1 MGKTNDWL
9 DFDQLAEEKVRDA
22 LKPPSMYKV
31 ILVNDDYTPMES
43 VIDVL
48 QKFFSYDVERA
59 TQLMLAVHYQGKAI
73 CGVFTAEV
81 AETKVAMVNKYAREN
96 EHPLLCTLEKAW
108 EVPMLNQELELSL
121 NMAFARAREHR
132 HEFMTVEHLLLAL
145 LSNPSAREA
154 LEACSVDLV
163 ALRQELEAFIEQT
176 TPVLPASEEERDT
189 QPTLSFQRVLQR
201 AVFHVQSSGRN
212 EVTGAN
218 VLVAIFSEQESQAA
232 YLLRK
237 HEVSRLDVVNF
248 ISHGTR
254 KDEPTQ
260 SSDPGSQPNSEEQ
273 AGGEE
278 RMENFTTNL
287 NQLARV
293 GGIDPLIGREKELE
307 RAIQVLCRR
316 RKNNPLLVGES
327 GVGKTAIAEG
337 LAWRIVQGDVPEVMA
352 DCTIYSLDI
361 GSLLAGTKYRG
372 DFEKRF
378 KALLKQLEQD
388 TNSILFIDEIHTI
401 IGAGA
406 ASGGQVDAA
415 NLIKPLLSSGKIRV
429 IGSTTYQEFSN
440 IFEKDRALARRFQK
454 IDITEP
460 SIEETVQIIN
470 GLKPKYEAHHDVRY
484 TAKAVRAAVELAVK
498 YINDRHLPDKAIDVI
513 DEAGARA
520 RLMPVSKRKKTVNV
534 ADIESVVA
542 RIARI
547 PEKSVSQSDRDTLK
561 NLGDRLKMLVFGQ
574 DKAIEALTEAI
585 KMARAGL
592 GHEHKPVG
600 SFLFAGPT
608 GVGKTEVTVQLSKA
622 LGIELLRFDMSEY
635 MERHTVSRLIGAP
648 PGYVGFDQGGLLTD
662 AVIKHPHAVLLLDE
676 IEKAHPDVF
685 NILLQV
691 MDNGTLTDNN
701 GRKAD
706 FRNVVLVMTT
716 NAGVRETERKSIGLI
731 HQDNSTDAMEEIKK
745 IFTPEFRNRL
755 DNIIWFDHLS
765 TDVIHQV
772 VDKFI
777 VELQVQLDQ
786 KGVSL
791 EVSQEA
797 RNWLA
802 EKGYDRA
809 MGARPMARVIQ
820 DNLKKPL
827 ANELLFGS
835 LVDGGQVTVALDK
848 EKNELTY
855 GFQSAQKHKA
865 EAAH

>member
-1 MGKTNDWL
+1 
-9 DFDQLAEEKVRDA
+9 
-22 LKPPSMYKV
+22 
-31 ILVNDDYTPMES
+31 
-43 VIDVL
+43 
-48 QKFFSYDVERA
+48 
-59 TQLMLAVHYQGKAI
+59 
-73 CGVFTAEV
+73 
-81 AETKVAMVNKYAREN
+81 
-96 EHPLLCTLEKAW
+96 
-108 EVPMLNQELELSL
+108 MLNQELELSL

-201 AVFHVQSSGRN
+201 AVFHVQSSGRS

-254 KDEPTQ
+254 KDEPNQ
-260 SSDPGSQPNSEEQ
+260 APGAENPVNEEQ

-337 LAWRIVQGDVPEVMA
+337 LAWRIVQGDVPEVIA
-352 DCTIYSLDI
+352 DCTIYALDI

-388 TNSILFIDEIHTI
+388 QNSILFIDEIHTI

-460 SIEETVQIIN
+460 SVEETVQIIN

-484 TAKAVRAAVELAVK
+484 TAKAIRAAVELAVK

-513 DEAGARA
+513 DEAGARS

-534 ADIESVVA
+534 ADIETVVA

-547 PEKSVSQSDRDTLK
+547 PEKSVSASDRDTLRS
-561 NLGDRLKMLVFGQ
+561 LDDRLKMLVFGQ

-585 KMARAGL
+585 KMSRAGL
-592 GHEHKPVG
+592 GHDHKPVG

-608 GVGKTEVTVQLSKA
+608 GVGKTEVTVQLAKS

-662 AVIKHPHAVLLLDE
+662 AVIKHPHSVLLLDE

-685 NILLQV
+685 NLLLQV

-706 FRNVVLVMTT
+706 FRNVILVMTT

-731 HQDNSTDAMEEIKK
+731 RQDNSTDAMEEIKK

-755 DNIIWFDHLS
+755 DNIIWFNHLS
-765 TDVIHQV
+765 TEVIHQV

-797 RNWLA
+797 RDWLA

-809 MGARPMARVIQ
+809 MGARPMTRVIQ

-848 EKNELTY
+848 ENQKLIYNFH
-855 GFQSAQKHKA
+855 GAQKHKP
-865 EAAH
+865 ETAH

>member
-1 MGKTNDWL
+1 
-9 DFDQLAEEKVRDA
+9 
-22 LKPPSMYKV
+22 
-31 ILVNDDYTPMES
+31 
-43 VIDVL
+43 
-48 QKFFSYDVERA
+48 
-59 TQLMLAVHYQGKAI
+59 
-73 CGVFTAEV
+73 
-81 AETKVAMVNKYAREN
+81 
-96 EHPLLCTLEKAW
+96 
-108 EVPMLNQELELSL
+108 MLNQELELSL

-154 LEACSVDLV
+154 LEACTVDIV

-176 TPVLPASEEERDT
+176 TPVLPVSEEERDT

-201 AVFHVQSSGRN
+201 AVFHVQSSGRS
-212 EVTGAN
+212 EVAGAN

-254 KDEPTQ
+254 KDEPGQ
-260 SSDPGSQPNSEEQ
+260 APGAENPVNEEQ

-293 GGIDPLIGREKELE
+293 GGIDPLIGRDKELE
-307 RAIQVLCRR
+307 RTVQVLCRR

-337 LAWRIVQGDVPEVMA
+337 LAWRIVQGEVPDVMKDA
-352 DCTIYSLDI
+352 TIYSLDI

-388 TNSILFIDEIHTI
+388 NSSILFIDEIHTI

-429 IGSTTYQEFSN
+429 MGSTTYQEFSN

-460 SIEETVQIIN
+460 SVDETVQILN

-547 PEKSVSQSDRDTLK
+547 PEKSVSATDRDTLR
-561 NLGDRLKMLVFGQ
+561 NLGERLKMLVFGQ
-574 DKAIEALTEAI
+574 DNAIEALTEAI
-585 KMARAGL
+585 KMSRAGL
-592 GHEHKPVG
+592 SQDRKPVG

-608 GVGKTEVTVQLSKA
+608 GVGKTEVTVQLAKA

-662 AVIKHPHAVLLLDE
+662 AVIKHPHAVVLFDE

-685 NILLQV
+685 NLLLQV
-691 MDNGTLTDNN
+691 MDNGMLTDNN

-706 FRNVVLVMTT
+706 FRNVVVVMTT

-755 DNIIWFDHLS
+755 DNIIWFKHLD
-765 TDVIHQV
+765 TEVIHQV

-777 VELQVQLDQ
+777 VELQAQLDA

-791 EVSQEA
+791 EVSDEA
-797 RNWLA
+797 RDWLA
-802 EKGYDRA
+802 VKGYDKA
-809 MGARPMARVIQ
+809 MGARPMARTVQ
-820 DNLKKPL
+820 ENLKKPL

-835 LVDGGQVTVALDK
+835 LVDGGSVSVALDK
-848 EKNELTY
+848 ENNKLTY
-855 GFQSAQKHKA
+855 HFLSAEKRKTEGTVH
-865 EAAH
+865 

>member
-1 MGKTNDWL
+1 
-9 DFDQLAEEKVRDA
+9 
-22 LKPPSMYKV
+22 
-31 ILVNDDYTPMES
+31 
-43 VIDVL
+43 
-48 QKFFSYDVERA
+48 
-59 TQLMLAVHYQGKAI
+59 
-73 CGVFTAEV
+73 
-81 AETKVAMVNKYAREN
+81 
-96 EHPLLCTLEKAW
+96 
-108 EVPMLNQELELSL
+108 MLNQELELSL

-337 LAWRIVQGDVPEVMA
+337 LAWRIVQGGVPEVMA

-848 EKNELTY
+848 AKNELTY

>member
-1 MGKTNDWL
+1 
-9 DFDQLAEEKVRDA
+9 
-22 LKPPSMYKV
+22 
-31 ILVNDDYTPMES
+31 
-43 VIDVL
+43 
-48 QKFFSYDVERA
+48 
-59 TQLMLAVHYQGKAI
+59 
-73 CGVFTAEV
+73 
-81 AETKVAMVNKYAREN
+81 
-96 EHPLLCTLEKAW
+96 
-108 EVPMLNQELELSL
+108 MLNQELELSL
-121 NMAFARAREHR
+121 NMAFARARERR

-154 LEACSVDLV
+154 LEACSVDLL
-163 ALRQELEAFIEQT
+163 ALRQELETFIEQT
-176 TPVLPASEEERDT
+176 TPVLPESQDDRET

-201 AVFHVQSSGRN
+201 AVFHVQSSGHN
-212 EVTGAN
+212 EVSGAN

-237 HEVSRLDVVNF
+237 YEVSRLDVVNF
-248 ISHGTR
+248 LSHGTR
-254 KDEPTQ
+254 KNE
-260 SSDPGSQPNSEEQ
+260 SDQASGHENPVSEEP

-278 RMENFTTNL
+278 RIENFTTNL

-293 GGIDPLIGREKELE
+293 GGIDPLIGRDKELE
-307 RAIQVLCRR
+307 RTIQVLCRR

-337 LAWRIVQGDVPEVMA
+337 LAWRIVQGSVPDIIA
-352 DCTIYSLDI
+352 DCTLYSLDI

-388 TNSILFIDEIHTI
+388 KNSILFIDEIHTI

-454 IDITEP
+454 IDVTEP
-460 SIEETVQIIN
+460 TVEETVQIIN

-484 TAKAVRAAVELAVK
+484 SAKAIRAAVELAVK

-513 DEAGARA
+513 DEAGARS
-520 RLMPVSKRKKTVNV
+520 RLVPVSKRKKTVNV
-534 ADIESVVA
+534 SDIETVVA

-547 PEKSVSQSDRDTLK
+547 PEKSVSASDRDTLK
-561 NLGDRLKMLVFGQ
+561 VLGDRLKMLVFGQ

-585 KMARAGL
+585 KMSRAGL
-592 GHEHKPVG
+592 GHENKPVG

-608 GVGKTEVTVQLSKA
+608 GVGKTEVTVQLAKS

-635 MERHTVSRLIGAP
+635 MERHTVSRLLGAP

-662 AVIKHPHAVLLLDE
+662 AVIKHPHSVLLLDE

-685 NILLQV
+685 NLLLQV

-706 FRNVVLVMTT
+706 FRNVILVMTT

-745 IFTPEFRNRL
+745 VFTPEFRNRL
-755 DNIIWFDHLS
+755 DNIIWFNHLS
-765 TDVIHQV
+765 SEVIQQV

-809 MGARPMARVIQ
+809 MGARPMTRVVQ
-820 DNLKKPL
+820 DYLKKPL

-835 LVDGGQVTVALDK
+835 LVEGGQVTVKLDK
-848 EKNELTY
+848 KQQQLTY
-855 GFQSAQKHKA
+855 HFVSAQKHKP
-865 EAAH
+865 EIAH

>member
-1 MGKTNDWL
+1 
-9 DFDQLAEEKVRDA
+9 
-22 LKPPSMYKV
+22 
-31 ILVNDDYTPMES
+31 
-43 VIDVL
+43 
-48 QKFFSYDVERA
+48 
-59 TQLMLAVHYQGKAI
+59 
-73 CGVFTAEV
+73 
-81 AETKVAMVNKYAREN
+81 
-96 EHPLLCTLEKAW
+96 
-108 EVPMLNQELELSL
+108 MLNQELELSL

-176 TPVLPASEEERDT
+176 TPVLPATEEERDT

-201 AVFHVQSSGRN
+201 AVFHVQSSGRS

-254 KDEPTQ
+254 KDEPSQ
-260 SSDPGSQPNSEEQ
+260 SSDNSGSQPSNEEQ

-293 GGIDPLIGREKELE
+293 GGIDPLIGRDKELE

-337 LAWRIVQGDVPEVMA
+337 LAWRIVRGDVPEIMA

-429 IGSTTYQEFSN
+429 MGSTTYQEFSN

-460 SIEETVQIIN
+460 SVEETVQILN

-520 RLMPVSKRKKTVNV
+520 RLMPVSKRKKTINV

-561 NLGDRLKMLVFGQ
+561 NLGNRLKMLVFGQ
-574 DKAIEALTEAI
+574 DNAIDALTEAI
-585 KMARAGL
+585 KMSRAGL
-592 GHEHKPVG
+592 GHDHRPVG

-608 GVGKTEVTVQLSKA
+608 GVGKTEVTVQLAKA
-622 LGIELLRFDMSEY
+622 MGIELLRFDMSEY

-685 NILLQV
+685 NLLLQV

-731 HQDNSTDAMEEIKK
+731 QQDNSTDAMEEIKK

-835 LVDGGQVTVALDK
+835 LVDGGQVTVALDN

-855 GFQSAQKHKA
+855 GFQSAQKHKP

>member
-1 MGKTNDWL
+1 
-9 DFDQLAEEKVRDA
+9 
-22 LKPPSMYKV
+22 
-31 ILVNDDYTPMES
+31 
-43 VIDVL
+43 
-48 QKFFSYDVERA
+48 
-59 TQLMLAVHYQGKAI
+59 
-73 CGVFTAEV
+73 
-81 AETKVAMVNKYAREN
+81 
-96 EHPLLCTLEKAW
+96 
-108 EVPMLNQELELSL
+108 MLNQELELSL

-201 AVFHVQSSGRN
+201 AVFHVQSSGRS

-254 KDEPTQ
+254 KDEPNQGADSTNPVN
-260 SSDPGSQPNSEEQ
+260 DEQ
-273 AGGEE
+273 AAGGEE

-293 GGIDPLIGREKELE
+293 GGIDPLIGRDKELE

-337 LAWRIVQGDVPEVMA
+337 LAWRIVQGDVPEVIA
-352 DCTIYSLDI
+352 NCTIYSLDI

-388 TNSILFIDEIHTI
+388 TDSILFIDEIHTI

-429 IGSTTYQEFSN
+429 MGSTTYQEFSN

-460 SIEETVQIIN
+460 SVDETVQIIN
-470 GLKPKYEAHHDVRY
+470 GLKTKYEAHHDVRY

-585 KMARAGL
+585 KMSRAGL
-592 GHEHKPVG
+592 GQDHKPVG

-608 GVGKTEVTVQLSKA
+608 GVGKTEVTVQLAKA

-685 NILLQV
+685 NLLLQV

-731 HQDNSTDAMEEIKK
+731 RQDNSTDAMEEIKK
-745 IFTPEFRNRL
+745 VFTPEFRNRL
-755 DNIIWFDHLS
+755 DNIIWFNHLS

-797 RNWLA
+797 RDWLA

-809 MGARPMARVIQ
+809 MGARPMSRVIQ

-848 EKNELTY
+848 EGDKLTY
-855 GFQSAQKHKA
+855 SFQSAQKHKP